1 MRSIPSEKIF
11 SLLPRWRFNWGWMG
25 IDKSCTK
32 AEKSL
37 QKLSFDCYNKSS
49 LSLTLS
55 LALFLFPGR
64 KKKAQQERRKKL
76 PKPICEHTNCCNWMS
91 RSNFHTQILRK
102 KGAKQKFLPPQHN
115 GPEKYFSRAFF
126 FPLFL
131 PPNFSHRKLFPSAG
145 NFLFCFFFPLRSEFL
160 REKKR
165 RKKSERHQKNCGS
178 LRKRFIDSMRL
189 IVQLIS
195 EVELHNTL
203 HCHYQSPFAVHHE
216 SAFFL
221 VQLLLWSCG
230 ALRTTFIQSPCLNE
244 YDSLRGYVFYSYL
257 YIKERVE
264 GGRRRGQG
272 KTEKSSTQKPA

>member
-102 KGAKQKFLPPQHN
+102 KGGETKVPPSSAQ
-115 GPEKYFSRAFF
+115 RAG
-126 FPLFL
+126 
-131 PPNFSHRKLFPSAG
+131 KVLFPSF
-145 NFLFCFFFPLRSEFL
+145 FLSSFPSTKLFTPKTFPFCGEFSLLLFFPTSIGIPSRKKKG
-160 REKKR
+160 EKKASDT
-165 RKKSERHQKNCGS
+165 KKIVEVCGNALS
-178 LRKRFIDSMRL
+178 IR
-189 IVQLIS
+189 
-195 EVELHNTL
+195 
-203 HCHYQSPFAVHHE
+203 
-216 SAFFL
+216 
-221 VQLLLWSCG
+221 CG
-230 ALRTTFIQSPCLNE
+230 
-244 YDSLRGYVFYSYL
+244 
-257 YIKERVE
+257 
-264 GGRRRGQG
+264 
-272 KTEKSSTQKPA
+272 